1 MSVEQETKVEAPE
14 GEEYVKPDP
23 AMNPRNIALG
33 EIAAS
38 VAEKHK
44 VEFAETMPSIDDEGR
59 ISPPEGGEPAGAA
72 PEAPPSAEPATPP
85 SAEQPSLP
93 AAPSTE
99 PAGINPDQLY
109 KVTVDGQ
116 EMEVP
121 GRAIIDAGMRT
132 FQKETAADY
141 RLKLASQL
149 LQEAEA
155 KAKGAA
161 TPPGA
166 PAPAAEPPAGLN
178 DAQLAEALQFG
189 TPEQAAA
196 ALKELRGRPSVSP
209 EEIARIVDAR
219 SRNVAQ
225 DEIQFQEAKKFV
237 QAEYS
242 DLMSNDYLRRLFFL
256 EENRRRAPKERGGEG
271 DRRPY
276 KELYAAIGNDLRKSF
291 NLQKPAAAGSPSLG
305 TAQARQQ
312 RKAEAPPVPRT
323 AAARLQEGPGAAK
336 VPTPSEIIASMAAR
350 RGSDRL
356 FQPNKRS

>member
-1 MSVEQETKVEAPE
+1 MSAETETKPAE
-14 GEEYVKPDP
+14 GEEYVKPNP
-23 AMNPRNIALG
+23 ASNPRNIALA
-33 EIAAS
+33 EIAAA
-38 VAEKHK
+38 VDAKHQ

-59 ISPPEGGEPAGAA
+59 ILPPEGGEPEGAA
-72 PEAPPSAEPATPP
+72 PQVPAAEPATPP

-93 AAPSTE
+93 AAP
-99 PAGINPDQLY
+99 PAEASGLNPDQMY
-109 KVTVDGQ
+109 KVVVDGQ
-116 EMEVP
+116 EIEVP

-161 TPPGA
+161 ISPET
-166 PAPAAEPPAGLN
+166 PAALPEPQGQD
-178 DAQLAEALQFG
+178 DAALAQALQFG

-271 DRRPY
+271 DKRPY
-276 KELYAAIGNDLRKSF
+276 KDLYTAIGNDLRKSF
-291 NLQKPAAAGSPSLG
+291 NLQKPAAAVGSPSSG
-305 TAQARQQ
+305 TAQARQA
-312 RKAEAPPVPRT
+312 RKADTPPVPRT
-323 AAARLQEGPGAAK
+323 AATRLQEASGAAK
-336 VPTPSEIIASMAAR
+336 VSTPSEIIAGMAAR
-350 RGSDRL
+350 RGHDRL
-356 FQPNKRS
+356 FQPDKRS